1 MEIKRPEPGE
11 EPEQIT
17 LDVKDE
23 NSGTTISI
31 DTVIS
36 PRKMTYEET
45 MSCFDRAYDELLDIL
60 QKDNDSLDNIV
71 MSIQFPDS
79 LCNGI
84 VNIHIY
90 PEDYRIIDYDGTVYN
105 ENIGAGESVETAL
118 NYVMSYEDY
127 TRNGVIDINVK
138 SLGENP
144 YSMLTT
150 DKQTLKR
157 IIDNALNENE
167 DKAVI
172 ELPDT
177 INNTSVTYAYVQSQT
192 GSKNNLLFAAMI
204 AIAVIVLIYYKKK
217 TKAKEEQKLRQKQL
231 QYDYS
236 EVISKLTLLLGAGM
250 TVRRAWEK
258 MIEDYMRK
266 KKSAKDERIV
276 YEQMYITDCQIKS
289 GISEYKAYEE
299 FGHRC
304 QTREYLKLA
313 SLLQTN
319 IKKGTKE
326 LKELLYQESYDAFEQ
341 RKSLAVKKGEE
352 AATRLLMP
360 MFMLL
365 IVVMIIVMVPAVISF
380 QV

>member
-144 YSMLTT
+144 HSMLTT

-177 INNTSVTYAYVQSQT
+177 INRN
-192 GSKNNLLFAAMI
+192 
-204 AIAVIVLIYYKKK
+204 
-217 TKAKEEQKLRQKQL
+217 
-231 QYDYS
+231 
-236 EVISKLTLLLGAGM
+236 
-250 TVRRAWEK
+250 
-258 MIEDYMRK
+258 
-266 KKSAKDERIV
+266 
-276 YEQMYITDCQIKS
+276 
-289 GISEYKAYEE
+289 
-299 FGHRC
+299 
-304 QTREYLKLA
+304 
-313 SLLQTN
+313 
-319 IKKGTKE
+319 
-326 LKELLYQESYDAFEQ
+326 
-341 RKSLAVKKGEE
+341 KSLGRSSYSM
-352 AATRLLMP
+352 TIQRLYPSLR
-360 MFMLL
+360 FCL
-365 IVVMIIVMVPAVISF
+365 V
-380 QV
+380 QE

>member
-60 QKDNDSLDNIV
+60 KKDNDSLDNIV

-79 LCNGI
+79 LCDGI

-105 ENIGAGESVETAL
+105 ENIGAGESVQTAL

-144 YSMLTT
+144 HSMLTT

-157 IIDNALNENE
+157 IIDNVLKENE

-177 INNTSVTYAYVQSQT
+177 INNTSVTYAYVQCSY
-192 GSKNNLLFAAMI
+192 AC
-204 AIAVIVLIYYKKK
+204 
-217 TKAKEEQKLRQKQL
+217 
-231 QYDYS
+231 DCCYS
-236 EVISKLTLLLGAGM
+236 T
-250 TVRRAWEK
+250 
-258 MIEDYMRK
+258 Y
-266 KKSAKDERIV
+266 
-276 YEQMYITDCQIKS
+276 
-289 GISEYKAYEE
+289 
-299 FGHRC
+299 
-304 QTREYLKLA
+304 
-313 SLLQTN
+313 LLQ
-319 IKKGTKE
+319 
-326 LKELLYQESYDAFEQ
+326 
-341 RKSLAVKKGEE
+341 EE
-352 AATRLLMP
+352 NQ
-360 MFMLL
+360 
-365 IVVMIIVMVPAVISF
+365 S
-380 QV
+380 

>member
-105 ENIGAGESVETAL
+105 ENIGVGESVETAL

-144 YSMLTT
+144 HSILTVSYT
-150 DKQTLKR
+150 H
-157 IIDNALNENE
+157 
-167 DKAVI
+167 
-172 ELPDT
+172 
-177 INNTSVTYAYVQSQT
+177 
-192 GSKNNLLFAAMI
+192 
-204 AIAVIVLIYYKKK
+204 
-217 TKAKEEQKLRQKQL
+217 
-231 QYDYS
+231 
-236 EVISKLTLLLGAGM
+236 LTLPTILR
-250 TVRRAWEK
+250 V
-258 MIEDYMRK
+258 
-266 KKSAKDERIV
+266 
-276 YEQMYITDCQIKS
+276 
-289 GISEYKAYEE
+289 
-299 FGHRC
+299 
-304 QTREYLKLA
+304 
-313 SLLQTN
+313 
-319 IKKGTKE
+319 
-326 LKELLYQESYDAFEQ
+326 
-341 RKSLAVKKGEE
+341 
-352 AATRLLMP
+352 
-360 MFMLL
+360 
-365 IVVMIIVMVPAVISF
+365 
-380 QV
+380 

>member
-1 MEIKRPEPGE
+1 
-11 EPEQIT
+11 
-17 LDVKDE
+17 
-23 NSGTTISI
+23 
-31 DTVIS
+31 
-36 PRKMTYEET
+36 
-45 MSCFDRAYDELLDIL
+45 
-60 QKDNDSLDNIV
+60 
-71 MSIQFPDS
+71 
-79 LCNGI
+79 
-84 VNIHIY
+84 
-90 PEDYRIIDYDGTVYN
+90 
-105 ENIGAGESVETAL
+105 
-118 NYVMSYEDY
+118 MSYEDY

-144 YSMLTT
+144 HSMLTT

-204 AIAVIVLIYYKKK
+204 VIAVIVLIYYKKK

>member
-1 MEIKRPEPGE
+1 MEIKRPETGE

-17 LDVKDE
+17 LDDIDE

-144 YSMLTT
+144 HSMLTT

-157 IIDNALNENE
+157 IIDNALKENE

-172 ELPDT
+172 ELPDA

-204 AIAVIVLIYYKKK
+204 VIAVIVLIYYKKK

-276 YEQMYITDCQIKS
+276 YEQMYITD
-289 GISEYKAYEE
+289 
-299 FGHRC
+299 
-304 QTREYLKLA
+304 
-313 SLLQTN
+313 
-319 IKKGTKE
+319 
-326 LKELLYQESYDAFEQ
+326 
-341 RKSLAVKKGEE
+341 
-352 AATRLLMP
+352 
-360 MFMLL
+360 
-365 IVVMIIVMVPAVISF
+365 
-380 QV
+380 

>member
-144 YSMLTT
+144 HSMLTT

-204 AIAVIVLIYYKKK
+204 VIAVIVLIYYKKK

-236 EVISKLTLLLGAGM
+236 EVISKLTLLLGAVLMHGL
-250 TVRRAWEK
+250 TSRWK
-258 MIEDYMRK
+258 TILK
-266 KKSAKDERIV
+266 KKK
-276 YEQMYITDCQIKS
+276 
-289 GISEYKAYEE
+289 
-299 FGHRC
+299 F
-304 QTREYLKLA
+304 
-313 SLLQTN
+313 
-319 IKKGTKE
+319 
-326 LKELLYQESYDAFEQ
+326 
-341 RKSLAVKKGEE
+341 AVQ
-352 AATRLLMP
+352 
-360 MFMLL
+360 
-365 IVVMIIVMVPAVISF
+365 AVARRTLRRS
-380 QV
+380 VSST

>member
-144 YSMLTT
+144 HSMLTT

-157 IIDNALNENE
+157 IIDNALKENE

-192 GSKNNLLFAAMI
+192 GSKNNLLFAAI
-204 AIAVIVLIYYKKK
+204 IVIAVIVLIYYKKK

-250 TVRRAWEK
+250 TVRRAWETIICHPK
-258 MIEDYMRK
+258 TIN
-266 KKSAKDERIV
+266 
-276 YEQMYITDCQIKS
+276 
-289 GISEYKAYEE
+289 
-299 FGHRC
+299 
-304 QTREYLKLA
+304 
-313 SLLQTN
+313 N
-319 IKKGTKE
+319 IIHI
-326 LKELLYQESYDAFEQ
+326 YD
-341 RKSLAVKKGEE
+341 KSLKHFAIFPLYFAFPLIFSLNGEPS
-352 AATRLLMP
+352 ALQY
-360 MFMLL
+360 
-365 IVVMIIVMVPAVISF
+365 IITVLSKCSGCSALYFILRF
-380 QV
+380 NF

>member
-45 MSCFDRAYDELLDIL
+45 TSCFDRAYDELLDIL

-144 YSMLTT
+144 HSMLTT

-157 IIDNALNENE
+157 IIDNALKENE

-204 AIAVIVLIYYKKK
+204 VIAVIVLIYYKKK

-276 YEQMYITDCQIKS
+276 YEQMYIT
-289 GISEYKAYEE
+289 
-299 FGHRC
+299 
-304 QTREYLKLA
+304 
-313 SLLQTN
+313 N